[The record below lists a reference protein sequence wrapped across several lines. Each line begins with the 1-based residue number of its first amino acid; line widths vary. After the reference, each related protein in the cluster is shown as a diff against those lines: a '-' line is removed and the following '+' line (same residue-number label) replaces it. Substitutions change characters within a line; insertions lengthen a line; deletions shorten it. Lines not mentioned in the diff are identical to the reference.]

1 MRIFRFSAFV
11 CIFFINTAVQM
22 AVSLPF
28 YFFLPRKM
36 AWAVP
41 RLWIKSS
48 YWLLKHIVG
57 IDYVIEGVENIPKG
71 SCIISSKHQSSLDAV
86 LPLLH
91 FDDPVLILKR
101 ELTYIPLFGWYMA
114 KVGIIALNRGA
125 PLKAMKALVA
135 GAHKK
140 VKDGRQILI
149 FPEGTRHPPGATP
162 DYKPGIAAL
171 YGELKVPVVMIAH
184 NAGLYWPR
192 ERRGCYPGT
201 IRVQILPPIPPGL
214 SRKDFMAR
222 LIKETEEACDTLL
235 FQALGEKNPP
245 PLPPTAMAR
254 LQELRIANKE
264 QDC

>member
-1 MRIFRFSAFV
+1 MRIFRFLAFV
-11 CIFFINTAVQM
+11 CIFFINTAIHM

-36 AWAVP
+36 AWVVP

-57 IDYVIEGVENIPKG
+57 IDYVIEGIENIPKG
-71 SCIISSKHQSSLDAV
+71 SCIIASKHQSSLDAV

-125 PLKAMKALVA
+125 PLKAMKALIA

-149 FPEGTRHPPGATP
+149 FPEGTRRPPGATP

-192 ERRGCYPGT
+192 ERKGCYPGT

-222 LIKETEEACDTLL
+222 LIKETEEACDRLL
-235 FQALGEKNPP
+235 FQALEEKDPP
-245 PLPPTAMAR
+245 PLPPTAITR
-254 LQELRIANKE
+254 LQELGIANKE